1 MAGLVLT
8 YHSANIAG
16 SAYSDNDHVA
26 LKTDLELIRALS
38 IPELSLEVAFQKTY
52 LDGFAEPFVVLT
64 CDDGLLMDVQD
75 IDHPEHG
82 YTPGFSSILAEHAR
96 LYACQIA
103 MTSFVIASPEARA
116 HLDVHGYRSLGL
128 CGDDWWSGDPGLVI
142 ESHSWDHNHPVVPQ
156 SVQRDNVRGT
166 FLKIE
171 TEHECVLEV
180 EQASDYIETRTG
192 RRPKFFAYPWGEASA
207 YLRRE
212 YLPRRGQGIGLLG
225 AVSGE
230 ADYWTRSSDPWFI
243 PRMVCGAHWRSREAL
258 AKLLLELICYSAARA
273 RPVG

>member
-16 SAYSDNDHVA
+16 SDYRDNDHVA
-26 LKTDLELIRALS
+26 LKADLELVHALG
-38 IPELSLEVAFQKTY
+38 IPVFSLEAAFQKIY
-52 LDGFAEPFVVLT
+52 LEGFAQPFVVLT

-128 CGDDWWSGDPGLVI
+128 CGDDWWSDDHGLVI

-166 FLKIE
+166 FLNIE

-180 EQASDYIETRTG
+180 DQASDYIETRTG